1 MANMPK
7 LPLILAAS
15 RSVVMWLCLVPLTA
29 FTLAGCEQAVSKA
42 IRFGVSQA
50 PINLDPRFATDATSV
65 RINRLLYQRLVE
77 FDAEFKAVPGLAS
90 WQRITPT
97 HYRFSLS
104 PGHRFSNGQSLTSA
118 DVKATYD
125 SVLDK
130 KTVSPHRASL
140 LMIKE
145 IKTPDAQTLDFMLKK
160 ADLHFPGFLTVG
172 ILPSQALINKHPFHQ
187 NPLGSGTFRME
198 DWSEVGRLK
207 LQRLRDGQDFE
218 VLHVP
223 QPVVRVLKL
232 LRGEVDLLQNDL
244 APELVN
250 FLAQKAFSIETVD
263 GGNFSYLGFNLQDPL
278 TGQLPIRQAVSMA
291 IDRQQIIRY
300 VLGGKARL
308 ANGIL
313 PPEHWAGLPLQDGI
327 NYQPEKARQL
337 LQSLGYD
344 KTHPLRLDYKTSTD
358 PLRLRIAQ
366 VIQDQLADVNI
377 DLKISS
383 YDWGTFYG
391 DIKAGRFQMFSLA
404 WVGIKTPDIFRY
416 VFHASA
422 IPPDGANRGR
432 YMDEQSDRLIEEAEQ
447 QSVLSEQRTR
457 YKALQ
462 RRLLQQ
468 LPYVP
473 LWYENHVRIS
483 GAGVSGYPLS
493 MDGNYDG
500 LRTVDRVLD

>member
-1 MANMPK
+1 MASMLK
-7 LPLILAAS
+7 LPLILATS
-15 RSVVMWLCLVPLTA
+15 RSVVMWLCLVPITFSYLS
-29 FTLAGCEQAVSKA
+29 GCEQVPSEA

-65 RINRLLYQRLVE
+65 RINRLLYERLVE
-77 FDAEFKAVPGLAS
+77 FDAQFKAIPGLAH
-90 WQRITPT
+90 WQRLTPT
-97 HYRFSLS
+97 HYRFSLT
-104 PGHRFSNGQSLTSA
+104 PGHRFSHGQILTSA

-130 KTVSPHRASL
+130 QTVSPHRASL
-140 LMIKE
+140 LMIEE
-145 IKTPDAQTLDFMLKK
+145 IKILDTQTLDFILNK
-160 ADLHFPGFLTVG
+160 ADLHFPGFLVVG
-172 ILPSQALINKHPFHQ
+172 ILPSQGLANGHPFHQ
-187 NPLGSGTFRME
+187 EPIGSGAFRLN
-198 DWSEVGRLK
+198 DWSEIGKLT
-207 LQRLRDGQDFE
+207 LQRLRDGQSFE
-218 VLHVP
+218 ILHVP

-250 FLAQKAFSIETVD
+250 FLAQKSFDIETVS

-291 IDRQQIIRY
+291 IDRQKIIHY
-300 VLGGKARL
+300 VLGGKARV

-327 NYQPEKARQL
+327 NYQPEKSRQL
-337 LQSLGYD
+337 LKSLGYD
-344 KTHPLRLDYKTSTD
+344 EKHPLRLEYKTSTD

-366 VIQDQLADVNI
+366 VLQDQLAAVNVE
-377 DLKISS
+377 LKISS

-416 VFHASA
+416 VFHSSA

-432 YMDEQSDRLIEEAEQ
+432 YIDQQSDDLIDQAEQ
-447 QSVLSEQRTR
+447 QSVWSAQQKSYR
-457 YKALQ
+457 ALQ
-462 RRLLQQ
+462 QRLLQQ

-483 GAGVSGYPLS
+483 GAGVTGYPLS
-493 MDGNYDG
+493 VDGNYDG
-500 LRTVDRVLD
+500 LRSVDRILD